1 MSDAGG
7 PPVRFEVLGPL
18 RAWRQDAGVN
28 LGPVQQQ
35 VVLAVLLLH
44 QNRPVG
50 RQQMIN
56 AIWGETE
63 PRYALNLL
71 HRHVAGLRRA
81 LEPGRHARETPGQ
94 LTWTDAGYLL
104 TVPAGGLDLQL
115 FDQGL
120 DRARKARDAGDL
132 QAAADGLQSA
142 LTIWRGP
149 VCDGLTSPFL
159 DAQRDQYDEWRI
171 SIVEERIELGLA
183 VGDHGDLITELR
195 RLVAEHPFREKLH
208 SLLMLALYRSGRRA
222 DALAAFH
229 DARRLLRGQL
239 GVDPDA
245 SLQLLHQQILT
256 ADPELGSTAHQ
267 EWLSQAAHAWVI
279 GGRYQ
284 LSCRTVSRTS
294 PAATRTRLARHPSD
308 S

>member
-1 MSDAGG
+1 
-7 PPVRFEVLGPL
+7 
-18 RAWRQDAGVN
+18 
-28 LGPVQQQ
+28 
-35 VVLAVLLLH
+35 
-44 QNRPVG
+44 
-50 RQQMIN
+50 MIN

-132 QAAADGLQSA
+132 QAAADGLRFQA

-195 RLVAEHPFREKLH
+195 RLVGP
-208 SLLMLALYRSGRRA
+208 GP
-222 DALAAFH
+222 
-229 DARRLLRGQL
+229 
-239 GVDPDA
+239 VP
-245 SLQLLHQQILT
+245 
-256 ADPELGSTAHQ
+256 
-267 EWLSQAAHAWVI
+267 
-279 GGRYQ
+279 
-284 LSCRTVSRTS
+284 
-294 PAATRTRLARHPSD
+294 
-308 S
+308 